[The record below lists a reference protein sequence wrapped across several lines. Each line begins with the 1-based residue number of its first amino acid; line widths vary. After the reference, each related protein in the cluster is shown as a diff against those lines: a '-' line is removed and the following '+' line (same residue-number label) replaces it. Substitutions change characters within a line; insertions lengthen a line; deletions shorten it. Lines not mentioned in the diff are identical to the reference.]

1 MQQLNPG
8 LAKGYA
14 LDFASPLRYVAL
26 TLHEGAHSLDDLAE
40 GYEHDAGDLDRV
52 WDQELRA
59 KGQRRS
65 TKPDVQQER
74 RAEATRWL
82 LGAAVTA
89 LGDQVRDDDGVLSLT
104 VPPEDLRVGGFPV
117 VLPDSPPRDSDAE
130 SKSER
135 PARRRTSSRRAAAE
149 PAEREPPPEPEPEP
163 EPPPPPPSPLRA
175 WMDEHGYTEG
185 RLIKDLDLGPR
196 EIASYV
202 EGEREVPRVVWLALW
217 ALEHGAEV

>member
-26 TLHEGAHSLDDLAE
+26 TLNEGARSLDDLAE
-40 GYEHDAGDLDRV
+40 GYEHDADDLDRV
-52 WDQELRA
+52 WDQERRA

-74 RAEATRWL
+74 RAEAKRWL
-82 LGAAVTA
+82 LEAAVTA
-89 LGDQVRDDDGVLSLT
+89 LGDQVRTKGDELSLT
-104 VPPEDLRVGGFPV
+104 VAPEDLRVGGFPV
-117 VLPDSPPRDSDAE
+117 VLPETPSEPRPPREPSKRRAGGRRASGKDAE
-130 SKSER
+130 
-135 PARRRTSSRRAAAE
+135 
-149 PAEREPPPEPEPEP
+149 PPEPEPEAEP
-163 EPPPPPPSPLRA
+163 EPPPTPPSPLRA
-175 WMDEHGYTEG
+175 WMDEHDYTEG
-185 RLIKDLDLGPR
+185 RLVKDLDLGPR

-217 ALEHGAEV
+217 ALERGAEV

>member
-14 LDFASPLRYVAL
+14 LDFASPLRYVAVR
-26 TLHEGAHSLDDLAE
+26 LHEGARSLDDLAE
-40 GYEHDAGDLDRV
+40 GYEHDADDLDRV

-74 RAEATRWL
+74 RTEAKRWL
-82 LGAAVTA
+82 LEAAVSA

-117 VLPDSPPRDSDAE
+117 VLTESPPRDSDDE
-130 SKSER
+130 PKRER
-135 PARRRTSSRRAAAE
+135 PGKRAAGRRATKPTEAE
-149 PAEREPPPEPEPEP
+149 PPAEPEAEP

-175 WMDEHGYTEG
+175 WMDEHDYTEG

-217 ALEHGAEV
+217 ALERGAEV